1 MSQHDSRRI
10 AMQAIFLAN
19 GEPDLT
25 IEQVET
31 KVAKSLDLKEIPAYA
46 HEIIAGVLAKR
57 PEIEADI
64 SKYLKKGWRL
74 ERVNRIS
81 IAIMEVAI
89 FEISQSDAISAPA
102 AVNEA
107 LILCEEFDDPKSK
120 SFINGILANFMPS
133 K

>member
-31 KVAKSLDLKEIPAYA
+31 KVAKSLDLKVIPAYA
-46 HEIIAGVLAKR
+46 HEIIAGVLAKKS
-57 PEIEADI
+57 EIEADI
-64 SKYLKKGWRL
+64 SKYLRKGWRL

-81 IAIMEVAI
+81 VAIIEVAI

-120 SFINGILANFMPS
+120 SFINGILANFMPG